1 MAFDKNS
8 NSFTFIFAII
18 LVCVVGTTLA
28 VAFLALKPAY
38 DENVRREKMQN
49 ILAAMNVKV
58 ARDDAP
64 AKFTESISGSLLLD
78 ANGVVVDG
86 SNRDKASGKSEASP
100 AFDMDVLKQY
110 KDWKA
115 NVVKAEDMQY
125 PVYLANVEG
134 HDLMVVPMIGTGL
147 WGPVWGYVAIDKV
160 DGRTIYGSTFDHKG
174 ETPGLGAEIATPIFI
189 DQFPGKT
196 ISEPDGTYTG
206 IKVYKGGSM
215 TTDPHGVDGISG
227 GTITS
232 QGVDEM
238 LMRTLAIYDVYFKQ
252 VVTKTVVPEPVVNIS
267 LSDTMAIDTLE
278 IQ

>member
-18 LVCVVGTTLA
+18 LVCVVGTALA
-28 VAFLALKPAY
+28 VAFLGLKPEY
-38 DENVRREKMQN
+38 TENVRREKMQN

-64 AKFTESISGSLLLD
+64 AKFTEYVSGSLLVD
-78 ANGVVVDG
+78 ANGKVVDG
-86 SNRDKASGKSEASP
+86 SARDKASDKSEASP
-100 AFDMDVLKQY
+100 AFSLDVLKQF

-115 NVVKAEDMQY
+115 GVVKPETMHY
-125 PVYLANVEG
+125 PVYQATVEG
-134 HDLMVVPMIGTGL
+134 HDLMVVPLMGTGL
-147 WGPVWGYVAIDKV
+147 WGPVWGYLAIDKA
-160 DGRTIYGSTFDHKG
+160 DGRTVYGSTFDHKG
-174 ETPGLGAEIATPIFI
+174 ETPGLGAEISTPIFI

-196 ISEPDGTYTG
+196 ITEPDGTYTG

-238 LMRTLAIYDVYFKQ
+238 LMRTLAIYDTYFKTI
-252 VVTKTVVPEPVVNIS
+252 TKKEPVVEVQVS
-267 LSDTMAIDTLE
+267 VVDTVSTNAME